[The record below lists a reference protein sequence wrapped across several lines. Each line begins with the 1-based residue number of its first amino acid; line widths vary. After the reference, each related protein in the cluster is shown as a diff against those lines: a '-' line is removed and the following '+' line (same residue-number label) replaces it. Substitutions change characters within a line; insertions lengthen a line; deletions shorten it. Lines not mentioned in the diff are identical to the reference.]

1 MLTLEQTVFVY
12 MLQYCDAYVGFV
24 IRKQRSQNDRGGA
37 RPPPAG
43 SLPRMASAGH
53 QASTRQP
60 QESHPEH
67 PQKYHQS
74 P

>member
-1 MLTLEQTVFVY
+1 
-12 MLQYCDAYVGFV
+12 MLQYCDVYVVYV

-53 QASTRQP
+53 QAPTRQP